1 MAGCRATAGAGHCAL
16 TAMRRAMFPRPAS
29 RSGAADLNAPA
40 PAEPYLQGIRINLQ
54 QFIWQAVQV
63 GFVGLVIGMERT
75 VLPVVA
81 QQDFGVPKSSFLYL
95 MSFVIS
101 FGLVKGMLNFVAG
114 RLSERIGRKP
124 VLVMGWVAAIPIPL
138 LIYFAPNWWWV
149 VVANLF
155 LGINQGFA
163 WSMTVT
169 SKVDITRA
177 EQRGLATGI
186 NEFAGYAAVGLA
198 GIVTGYLAQL
208 VGPRPALLG
217 FALLVIAAGLATAL
231 LFVHETLPWA
241 RAESQRHADGKH
253 QGVRPRFAE
262 GLPAHPS
269 SLQVFA
275 FVSFRHAT
283 FSALCQAGV
292 ANKVADTLL
301 WVLFPLYLHGHGLS
315 VVDIGWVTGVYGL
328 TWGASQLWTGPLS
341 DRIGRK
347 PTIVCGLWL
356 LAAGVA
362 AVTLVAGTVAW
373 LAAAV
378 VMGVGM
384 ALLYPNLIAAVA
396 DISHPNWR
404 SSTLGAYRYWRDTGY
419 ALGALVLGAI
429 AQVAG
434 LIAPAFWFTAAL
446 LAASGF
452 WVLLRA
458 QETHPRLTSPSPS
471 RS

>member
-1 MAGCRATAGAGHCAL
+1 MTRRKLIMRHAPSAPIDGGQPDAEATSTQH
-16 TAMRRAMFPRPAS
+16 
-29 RSGAADLNAPA
+29 
-40 PAEPYLQGIRINLQ
+40 LQGIRINLH

-63 GFVGLVIGMERT
+63 GFVGLIIGMERN

-81 QQDFGVPKSSFLYL
+81 AQDFGVPKSSFLYL
-95 MSFVIS
+95 MAFVIS
-101 FGLVKGMLNFVAG
+101 FGLVKGALNFVAG

-124 VLVMGWVAAIPIPL
+124 VLVMGWLAAIPIPL

-155 LGINQGFA
+155 LGVNQGFA

-177 EQRGLATGI
+177 EQRGLATGV

-198 GIVTGYLAQL
+198 GIATGYLAQL

-217 FALLVIAAGLATAL
+217 FALLVIAAGLGTAL
-231 LFVHETLPWA
+231 LFVRETLPWA
-241 RAESQRHADGKH
+241 QAESRRHADGRH
-253 QGVRPRFAE
+253 QGVKPMFAQ
-262 GLPAHPS
+262 GLPAHPT

-275 FVSFRHAT
+275 FVSFGHAT

-347 PTIVCGLWL
+347 PPIVAGLWL
-356 LAAGVA
+356 LALGVA
-362 AVTLVAGTVAW
+362 SVSLVTGIAAW
-373 LAAAV
+373 LAAAA

-404 SSTLGAYRYWRDTGY
+404 SSSLGTYRYWRDTGY
-419 ALGALVLGAI
+419 ALGALVLGGV
-429 AQVAG
+429 AQAAG
-434 LIAPAFWFTAAL
+434 LIAPTFWFTAVLL
-446 LAASGF
+446 LASGL

-458 QETHPRLTSPSPS
+458 HETHPRFTSPSPS

>member
-1 MAGCRATAGAGHCAL
+1 MRAATPSAA
-16 TAMRRAMFPRPAS
+16 PPAH
-29 RSGAADLNAPA
+29 
-40 PAEPYLQGIRINLQ
+40 LQGIRINLH

-63 GFVGLVIGMERT
+63 GLVGLMIGMERN

-101 FGLVKGMLNFVAG
+101 FGLVKGLLNFVAG

-124 VLVMGWVAAIPIPL
+124 VLVMGWLAAIPIPL
-138 LIYFAPNWWWV
+138 LIVFAPNWWWV
-149 VVANLF
+149 VAANVF

-169 SKVDITRA
+169 SKVDITRP

-186 NEFAGYAAVGLA
+186 NEFAGYAAVGTA
-198 GIVTGYLAQL
+198 GIVTGYLAQRF
-208 VGPRPALLG
+208 GAREALLV
-217 FALLVIAAGLATAL
+217 FALLVIAAGLGTAL
-231 LFVHETLPWA
+231 LFVRETLPWA
-241 RAESQRHADGKH
+241 RAESRRHAEGTH
-253 QGVRPRFAE
+253 QGAKPRFAG

-275 FVSFRHAT
+275 FVSFRHPT

-301 WVLFPLYLHGHGLS
+301 WVLWPLYLHSHGLS
-315 VVDIGWVTGVYGL
+315 VLNIGWVTGVYGL
-328 TWGASQLWTGPLS
+328 SWGASQLWTGPLS

-347 PTIVCGLWL
+347 PTIVAGLWL
-356 LAAGVA
+356 LAAGVC
-362 AVTLVAGTVAW
+362 AVTLVAGWVAW
-373 LAAAV
+373 LSAAV

-396 DISHPNWR
+396 DIAHPNWR
-404 SSTLGAYRYWRDTGY
+404 SSALGTYRYWRDTGY
-419 ALGALVLGAI
+419 ALGALMLGAV
-429 AQVAG
+429 AQIAG

-446 LAASGF
+446 LLASGL
-452 WVLLRA
+452 WVLVRV
-458 QETHPRLTSPSPS
+458 QETHPRRPPITSPSPS

>member
-1 MAGCRATAGAGHCAL
+1 MFAHLGTTHPVTA
-16 TAMRRAMFPRPAS
+16 
-29 RSGAADLNAPA
+29 AAPED
-40 PAEPYLQGIRINLQ
+40 YVQGIRINLH

-63 GFVGLVIGMERT
+63 AFVGMVIGMERN

-81 QQDFGVPKSSFLYL
+81 GQDFGVPKSSFLYL

-114 RLSERIGRKP
+114 RWSERIGRKP
-124 VLVMGWVAAIPIPL
+124 VLVMGWLAAIPIPL
-138 LIYFAPNWWWV
+138 LIDFAPNWWWV

-155 LGINQGFA
+155 LGVNQGFA

-186 NEFAGYAAVGLA
+186 NEFAGYASVGLA
-198 GIVTGYLAQL
+198 GIVTGYLASL
-208 VGPRPALLG
+208 YGPRPALLG
-217 FALLVIAAGLATAL
+217 FALLVIAAGLGTTL
-231 LFVHETLPWA
+231 LLVRETLPWA
-241 RAESQRHADGKH
+241 RAESKRHADGKH
-253 QGVRPRFAE
+253 TGPTPHFAE
-262 GLPAHPS
+262 GLPAHPT
-269 SLQVFA
+269 SLQVFT
-275 FVSFRHAT
+275 FVSFRHVT

-315 VVDIGWVTGVYGL
+315 VVDIGWVTGAYGL
-328 TWGASQLWTGPLS
+328 VWGASQLWTGPLS

-347 PTIVCGLWL
+347 PTIVAGLWL
-356 LAAGVA
+356 LALGVA
-362 AVTLVAGTVAW
+362 CVTLVAGMDAW

-404 SSTLGAYRYWRDTGY
+404 SSSLGTYRYWRDTGY
-419 ALGALVLGAI
+419 ALGALVLGCI
-429 AQVAG
+429 AQAAG

-446 LAASGF
+446 LLASGL

-458 QETHPRLTSPSPS
+458 EETHPRLHPV
-471 RS
+471 

>member
-1 MAGCRATAGAGHCAL
+1 
-16 TAMRRAMFPRPAS
+16 MFPPPAS
-29 RSGAADLNAPA
+29 RSGAADLNASA

-54 QFIWQAVQV
+54 QFIWQAAQV

-198 GIVTGYLAQL
+198 GIVTG
-208 VGPRPALLG
+208 
-217 FALLVIAAGLATAL
+217 
-231 LFVHETLPWA
+231 
-241 RAESQRHADGKH
+241 
-253 QGVRPRFAE
+253 
-262 GLPAHPS
+262 
-269 SLQVFA
+269 
-275 FVSFRHAT
+275 
-283 FSALCQAGV
+283 
-292 ANKVADTLL
+292 
-301 WVLFPLYLHGHGLS
+301 
-315 VVDIGWVTGVYGL
+315 
-328 TWGASQLWTGPLS
+328 
-341 DRIGRK
+341 
-347 PTIVCGLWL
+347 
-356 LAAGVA
+356 
-362 AVTLVAGTVAW
+362 
-373 LAAAV
+373 
-378 VMGVGM
+378 
-384 ALLYPNLIAAVA
+384 
-396 DISHPNWR
+396 
-404 SSTLGAYRYWRDTGY
+404 
-419 ALGALVLGAI
+419 
-429 AQVAG
+429 
-434 LIAPAFWFTAAL
+434 
-446 LAASGF
+446 
-452 WVLLRA
+452 
-458 QETHPRLTSPSPS
+458 
-471 RS
+471 

>member
-1 MAGCRATAGAGHCAL
+1 MPAHLVTHPTAA
-16 TAMRRAMFPRPAS
+16 AS
-29 RSGAADLNAPA
+29 P
-40 PAEPYLQGIRINLQ
+40 EIHLQGIRINLH

-63 GFVGLVIGMERT
+63 GFVGMLIGMERN

-81 QQDFGVPKSSFLYL
+81 GQDFGVPKSSFLYL
-95 MSFVIS
+95 MTFVIS

-124 VLVMGWVAAIPIPL
+124 VLVMGWLAAIPIPL

-149 VVANLF
+149 VMANLF
-155 LGINQGFA
+155 LGVNQGFA

-198 GIVTGYLAQL
+198 GIVTGYLTSL
-208 VGPRPALLG
+208 YGPRPALLG
-217 FALLVIAAGLATAL
+217 FALLVIAAGLGTAL

-241 RAESQRHADGKH
+241 RAESKRHADGKH
-253 QGVRPRFAE
+253 QGLKPKFAE

-292 ANKVADTLL
+292 ANKVADTLV
-301 WVLFPLYLHGHGLS
+301 WVLFPLYFLQHAMG
-315 VVDIGWVTGVYGL
+315 VVAIDWIAGVYGAVWGLSQPRTGYL
-328 TWGASQLWTGPLS
+328 T

-347 PTIVCGLWL
+347 IPICQRHFPYASFQPPNGS
-356 LAAGVA
+356 GV
-362 AVTLVAGTVAW
+362 VNGT
-373 LAAAV
+373 
-378 VMGVGM
+378 
-384 ALLYPNLIAAVA
+384 PFF
-396 DISHPNWR
+396 R
-404 SSTLGAYRYWRDTGY
+404 
-419 ALGALVLGAI
+419 
-429 AQVAG
+429 
-434 LIAPAFWFTAAL
+434 TARTARQ
-446 LAASGF
+446 SGI
-452 WVLLRA
+452 
-458 QETHPRLTSPSPS
+458 T
-471 RS
+471 

>member
-1 MAGCRATAGAGHCAL
+1 
-16 TAMRRAMFPRPAS
+16 MRRAMFPPPAS
-29 RSGAADLNAPA
+29 RSGAADLNDLNVPA

-63 GFVGLVIGMERT
+63 GFVGLAIGMERN

-149 VVANLF
+149 VAANLF

-231 LFVHETLPWA
+231 LFVRETLPWA

-253 QGVRPRFAE
+253 QGVKPRFAE

-315 VVDIGWVTGVYGL
+315 VVDTGWVTGGYGL

-404 SSTLGAYRYWRDTGY
+404 SSSLGAYRYWRDTGY

>member
-1 MAGCRATAGAGHCAL
+1 MRAAPSCA
-16 TAMRRAMFPRPAS
+16 APPAH
-29 RSGAADLNAPA
+29 
-40 PAEPYLQGIRINLQ
+40 LQGIRVNLH

-63 GFVGLVIGMERT
+63 GFIGLMIGMERN

-81 QQDFGVPKSSFLYL
+81 QQDFGVPRSSFLYL

-101 FGLVKGMLNFVAG
+101 FGLVKGLLNFVAG

-124 VLVMGWVAAIPIPL
+124 VLVMGWLAAIPIPL
-138 LIYFAPNWWWV
+138 LVFFAPNWGWV
-149 VVANLF
+149 VAANVF

-169 SKVDITRA
+169 SKVDITRP

-186 NEFAGYAAVGLA
+186 NEFAGYAAVGTA
-198 GIVTGYLAQL
+198 GIVTGYLAQR

-217 FALLVIAAGLATAL
+217 FALLVIAAGLGTAL
-231 LFVHETLPWA
+231 VFVRETLPWT
-241 RAESQRHADGKH
+241 RAESRRHADGTHTGPKPH
-253 QGVRPRFAE
+253 FAA
-262 GLPAHPS
+262 GLPSHPTAM
-269 SLQVFA
+269 QVFA
-275 FVSFRHAT
+275 FVSFRHRT

-301 WVLFPLYLHGHGLS
+301 WVLWPLYLHSHGLGM
-315 VVDIGWVTGVYGL
+315 VGIGWITGVYGL
-328 TWGASQLWTGPLS
+328 VWGASQLWTGPLS

-347 PTIVCGLWL
+347 PTIVAGLWL
-356 LAAGVA
+356 LAAGVG
-362 AVTLVAGTVAW
+362 AVTLAAGWVAW
-373 LAAAV
+373 IIAAV

-396 DISHPNWR
+396 DIAHPDWR
-404 SSTLGAYRYWRDTGY
+404 SSALGAYRYWRDTGY
-419 ALGALVLGAI
+419 ALGALALGSI

-446 LAASGF
+446 LLASGL
-452 WVLLRA
+452 WVLLRV
-458 QETHPRLTSPSPS
+458 QETHPRMPMLTSPSPS

>member
-1 MAGCRATAGAGHCAL
+1 MHADHGTAVQ
-16 TAMRRAMFPRPAS
+16 
-29 RSGAADLNAPA
+29 
-40 PAEPYLQGIRINLQ
+40 AETVPVPHLQGIRINLQ

-63 GFVGLVIGMERT
+63 SFVGLMIGMERN

-124 VLVMGWVAAIPIPL
+124 VLVMGNV
-138 LIYFAPNWWWV
+138 
-149 VVANLF
+149 F

-169 SKVDITRA
+169 SKVDITRP

-186 NEFAGYAAVGLA
+186 NEFAGYAAVGTA
-198 GIVTGYLAQL
+198 GIVTGYLAQR
-208 VGPRPALLG
+208 VGARPALLG
-217 FALLVIAAGLATAL
+217 FALLVIALGLITAL
-231 LFVHETLPWA
+231 VFVRETLPWA
-241 RAESQRHADGKH
+241 RAESRRHADGKH
-253 QGVRPRFAE
+253 QGLKPRFAE
-262 GLPAHPS
+262 GLSSHPTS
-269 SLQVFA
+269 MQVFA
-275 FVSFRHAT
+275 FVSFRHGT

-328 TWGASQLWTGPLS
+328 VWGASQLWTGPLS

-347 PTIVCGLWL
+347 PTIVAGLWL
-356 LAAGVA
+356 LATGVG
-362 AVTLVAGTVAW
+362 AVTLVAGMVAW
-373 LAAAV
+373 IIAAV

-396 DISHPNWR
+396 DIAHPNWR
-404 SSTLGAYRYWRDTGY
+404 SSALGTYRYWRDTGY
-419 ALGALVLGAI
+419 ALGALALGSI

-446 LAASGF
+446 LLGSGL
-452 WVLLRA
+452 WVLLRV
-458 QETHPRLTSPSPS
+458 QETHPRVHAV
-471 RS
+471 

>member
-1 MAGCRATAGAGHCAL
+1 MRDAHAAPLAGGREGADVTLAL
-16 TAMRRAMFPRPAS
+16 PR
-29 RSGAADLNAPA
+29 
-40 PAEPYLQGIRINLQ
+40 QGIRINLH

-63 GFVGLVIGMERT
+63 AFVGLVIGMERT

-81 QQDFGVPKSSFLYL
+81 QQDFGVPKSSFLFL
-95 MSFVIS
+95 MSFIVS
-101 FGLVKGMLNFVAG
+101 FGLVKGVLNFVAG

-124 VLVMGWVAAIPIPL
+124 VLVMGWLAALPIPP
-138 LIYFAPNWWWV
+138 LIYFAPNWWWIV
-149 VVANLF
+149 AANLF

-198 GIVTGYLAQL
+198 GIVTGYLASRY
-208 VGPRPALLG
+208 GSRPALLG
-217 FALLVIAAGLATAL
+217 FALLVIAAGLTTAL
-231 LFVHETLPWA
+231 RFVRETLPWA
-241 RAESQRHADGKH
+241 RAESRRHADGRH
-253 QGVRPRFAE
+253 QGVKPTFAE
-262 GLPAHPS
+262 GLSAHPS

-275 FVSFRHAT
+275 FVSFRHPT

-301 WVLFPLYLHGHGLS
+301 WVLFPLYLHGQGLD

-328 TWGASQLWTGPLS
+328 SWGVSQLWTGPLS
-341 DRIGRK
+341 DRVGRK
-347 PTIVCGLWL
+347 PPIVAGLWL

-362 AVTLVAGTVAW
+362 AVTLVSGKPAW
-373 LAAAV
+373 LAAAA

-384 ALLYPNLIAAVA
+384 ALLYPNLIASVA
-396 DISHPNWR
+396 DLSHPNWR
-404 SSTLGAYRYWRDTGY
+404 SSSLGTYRYWRDTGY
-419 ALGALVLGAI
+419 ALGALALGGV

-434 LIAPAFWFTAAL
+434 LIAPAFWFTAGL
-446 LAASGF
+446 LTASGL

-458 QETHPRLTSPSPS
+458 QETLPRLTSPSPS

>member
-1 MAGCRATAGAGHCAL
+1 
-16 TAMRRAMFPRPAS
+16 MFAHLGTTHRV
-29 RSGAADLNAPA
+29 AAAAPVD
-40 PAEPYLQGIRINLQ
+40 YVQGIRINLH

-63 GFVGLVIGMERT
+63 AFVGMVIGMERN

-81 QQDFGVPKSSFLYL
+81 GQDFGVPKSSFLYL

-114 RLSERIGRKP
+114 RWSERIGRKP
-124 VLVMGWVAAIPIPL
+124 VLVMGWLAAIPIPL
-138 LIYFAPNWWWV
+138 LIDFAPNWWWV

-155 LGINQGFA
+155 LGVNQGFA

-186 NEFAGYAAVGLA
+186 NEFAGYASVGLA
-198 GIVTGYLAQL
+198 GIATGYLASL
-208 VGPRPALLG
+208 YGPRPALLG
-217 FALLVIAAGLATAL
+217 FALLVIAAGLGTAL
-231 LFVHETLPWA
+231 LFVRETLPWA

-253 QGVRPRFAE
+253 TGPTPHFAE
-262 GLPAHPS
+262 GLPADPT
-269 SLQVFA
+269 SLQVFT
-275 FVSFRHAT
+275 FVSFRHVT

-301 WVLFPLYLHGHGLS
+301 WVLFPLYLHSHGLS

-328 TWGASQLWTGPLS
+328 VWGASQLWTGPLS

-347 PTIVCGLWL
+347 PTIVAGLWL
-356 LAAGVA
+356 LALGVA
-362 AVTLVAGTVAW
+362 SVTLVMGVAAW

-404 SSTLGAYRYWRDTGY
+404 SSSLGTYRYWRDTGY
-419 ALGALVLGAI
+419 ALGALMLGSI
-429 AQVAG
+429 AQAAG

-446 LAASGF
+446 LLASGL
-452 WVLLRA
+452 WVFLRVE
-458 QETHPRLTSPSPS
+458 ETHPRLHPV
-471 RS
+471 

>member
-1 MAGCRATAGAGHCAL
+1 M
-16 TAMRRAMFPRPAS
+16 PAHLAHHP
-29 RSGAADLNAPA
+29 AAQPSAAASADTHV
-40 PAEPYLQGIRINLQ
+40 QGIRINLH
-54 QFIWQAVQV
+54 QFVWQALQV
-63 GFVGLVIGMERT
+63 GFVGLVIGMERN

-81 QQDFGVPKSSFLYL
+81 AQDFHVPKSSFLYL
-95 MSFVIS
+95 MAFVVS

-124 VLVMGWVAAIPIPL
+124 VLVMGWLAAIPIPL

-149 VVANLF
+149 VAANLF
-155 LGINQGFA
+155 LGVNQGFA

-198 GIVTGYLAQL
+198 GIATGYLASL
-208 VGPRPALLG
+208 YGPRPALLG
-217 FALLVIAAGLATAL
+217 FALVVIGAGLGTAL
-231 LFVHETLPWA
+231 LFVRETLPWA
-241 RAESQRHADGKH
+241 HAESRRHADGRH
-253 QGVRPRFAE
+253 QGLKPKFAQ
-262 GLPAHPS
+262 GLPAHPT

-275 FVSFRHAT
+275 FVSFRHRT
-283 FSALCQAGV
+283 FAALCQAGV

-301 WVLFPLYLHGHGLS
+301 WVLFPLYLHGHGLD
-315 VVDIGWVTGVYGL
+315 VVDIGWITGVYGL

-347 PTIVCGLWL
+347 RPIVAGLWL
-356 LAAGVA
+356 LALGVA
-362 AVTLVAGTVAW
+362 SVTLVVGTAAW

-378 VMGVGM
+378 AMGVGM

-404 SSTLGAYRYWRDTGY
+404 SSSLGTYRYWRDTGY
-419 ALGALVLGAI
+419 ALGALLLGAI
-429 AQVAG
+429 AQAAG
-434 LIAPAFWFTAAL
+434 LIAPAFWCTAAL
-446 LAASGF
+446 LLASGA
-452 WVLLRA
+452 WVWLRVE
-458 QETHPRLTSPSPS
+458 ETHPRLQALHEAGK
-471 RS
+471 

>member
-1 MAGCRATAGAGHCAL
+1 MRAASPSAA
-16 TAMRRAMFPRPAS
+16 PPAH
-29 RSGAADLNAPA
+29 
-40 PAEPYLQGIRINLQ
+40 LQGIRVNLH

-63 GFVGLVIGMERT
+63 GFVGLMIGMERN

-101 FGLVKGMLNFVAG
+101 FGLVKGLLNFVAG

-124 VLVMGWVAAIPIPL
+124 VLVMGWLAAIPIPL
-138 LIYFAPNWWWV
+138 LVFFAPNWGWV
-149 VVANLF
+149 VAANVF
-155 LGINQGFA
+155 LGIHQGFA

-169 SKVDITRA
+169 SKVDITRP

-186 NEFAGYAAVGLA
+186 NEFAGYAAVGTA

-208 VGPRPALLG
+208 IGPRPALLG
-217 FALLVIAAGLATAL
+217 FALLVIAAGLGTAL
-231 LFVHETLPWA
+231 VFVRETLPWA
-241 RAESQRHADGKH
+241 RAESKRHADGKH
-253 QGVRPRFAE
+253 QGFKPRFAE
-262 GLPAHPS
+262 GLSSHPTAM
-269 SLQVFA
+269 QVFA
-275 FVSFRHAT
+275 FVSFRHRT

-301 WVLFPLYLHGHGLS
+301 WVLWPLYLHGHGLS
-315 VVDIGWVTGVYGL
+315 VVGIGWITGVYGL
-328 TWGASQLWTGPLS
+328 VWGASQLWTGPLS

-347 PTIVCGLWL
+347 PTIVAGLWL
-356 LAAGVA
+356 LAAGVG
-362 AVTLVAGTVAW
+362 AVTLAAGWVAW
-373 LAAAV
+373 ILAAV

-396 DISHPNWR
+396 DIAHPDWR
-404 SSTLGAYRYWRDTGY
+404 SSALGAYRYWRDTGY

-429 AQVAG
+429 AQGAG

-446 LAASGF
+446 LLASGL

-458 QETHPRLTSPSPS
+458 QETHPRVPMLTSPSPS